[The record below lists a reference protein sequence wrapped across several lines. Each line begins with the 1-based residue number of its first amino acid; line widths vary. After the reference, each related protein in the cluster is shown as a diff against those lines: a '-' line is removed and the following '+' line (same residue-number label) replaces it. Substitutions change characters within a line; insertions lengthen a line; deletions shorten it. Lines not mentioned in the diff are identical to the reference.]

1 MNLLKRT
8 PDSFDT
14 DLMDLPARFLDNSIF
29 RDRVFPMVNIRN
41 LDKEFRIEMAV
52 PGYKKEDLH
61 VEVAEGLLTVSSEQC
76 EERES
81 DQDGWER
88 REFRYNSFSRSF
100 DLPDRADADGVVADF
115 KDGVLNLIIA
125 KKAEAKLERAKAITI
140 K

>member
-14 DLMDLPARFLDNSIF
+14 DLMDLPARFIDNSIF
-29 RDRVFPMVNIRN
+29 RDRCFPLVNIRN
-41 LDKEFRIEMAV
+41 LDKEFRIELAV

-61 VEVAEGLLTVSSEQC
+61 VEVAEGLLTVSSEQR

-125 KKAEAKLERAKAITI
+125 KKAEAKLERAKAIAI

>member
-1 MNLLKRT
+1 MNLVKRT

-14 DLMDLPARFLDNSIF
+14 DLVDLPARFLDNSIF
-29 RDRVFPMVNIRN
+29 RDRGFPMVNIRN
-41 LDKEFRIEMAV
+41 LDKEFRIELAV

-61 VEVAEGLLTVSSEQC
+61 VEVAEGLLTVSSEQR

-125 KKAEAKLERAKAITI
+125 KKAEAKLERAKAIAI